1 MNEEQEADKI
11 VDKLKGNEYTYLKF
25 NNNAPIGQMIS
36 LIKIGQTE
44 WVIQGDNNGYI
55 EIA

>member
-1 MNEEQEADKI
+1 MSEEQEADKI